1 MQSCYSIHSFAC
13 SRIILGHW
21 DDTISRAGRK
31 ATFHSFDSD
40 SELRWRV
47 KYCLV
52 RQRQVLPRAAKH
64 DEHVKMPLST
74 SVHCGQRKA
83 RGTSGHLW
91 PMICVDASR
100 HHPDNYITNPDILK
114 HLERFWTPWHEVA
127 ENEHL
132 EAPQTEDAGLKHL
145 LEERDSFADFCGW
158 WLRII
163 YVRCCHGPTQGVK

>member
-1 MQSCYSIHSFAC
+1 MQSCYSIRIFFC
-13 SRIILGHW
+13 SRIILRHW
-21 DDTISRAGRK
+21 DDTIFRAGRK
-31 ATFHSFDSD
+31 ATFHSFD

-91 PMICVDASR
+91 PMISVDASW

-114 HLERFWTPWHEVA
+114 RWNILKDIELHGTKLQKMSTLRLLRLKMPGWNISWRSVIALQIFVA
-127 ENEHL
+127 
-132 EAPQTEDAGLKHL
+132 D
-145 LEERDSFADFCGW
+145 GW
-158 WLRII
+158 E
-163 YVRCCHGPTQGVK
+163 